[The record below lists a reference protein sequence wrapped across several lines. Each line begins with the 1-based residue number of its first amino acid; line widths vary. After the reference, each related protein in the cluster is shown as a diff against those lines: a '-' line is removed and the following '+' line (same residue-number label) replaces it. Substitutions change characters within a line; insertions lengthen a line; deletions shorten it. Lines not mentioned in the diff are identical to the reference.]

1 MKVCGHTRVEDAIAS
16 RALGVDMI
24 GVVGVR
30 SSPRYVPPEAVARF
44 RSAVG
49 EVFYVVDYES
59 VDSMLEVGR
68 LAGAIQ
74 VHRHL
79 SRWEMRRLGES
90 GLRII
95 AVVPATAEGVEYV
108 DLVRSHGLMPLIH
121 STRGR
126 LEPRDLEPF
135 GDISDSGIAGGIGPE
150 NAREFLA
157 MKSLPLFID
166 VSRGVERPGAIGVKD
181 VGRVAELL
189 RIVKGGRGGVRHGE
203 EVEED
208 GGIP

>member
-1 MKVCGHTRVEDAIAS
+1 MLKVCGHVKVEDAIAS
-16 RALGVDMI
+16 RELGVDMI

-30 SSPRYVPPEAVARF
+30 SSPRYVPPEDVSLF

-49 EVFYVVDYES
+49 DVFYVVDYES

-79 SRWEMRRLGES
+79 SRDEMRRLGES

-95 AVVPATAEGVEYV
+95 AVVPATEEGVEYV
-108 DLVRSHGLMPLIH
+108 DLVRAHGLIPLIH
-121 STRGR
+121 STKGR

-150 NAREFLA
+150 NAGEFLA
-157 MKSLPLFID
+157 MRSRPLFID
-166 VSRGVERPGAIGVKD
+166 VSRGAERPGAVGVKD
-181 VGRVAELL
+181 ARRIAEMLGIL
-189 RIVKGGRGGVRHGE
+189 RTGLGGKFDREGTG
-203 EVEED
+203 
-208 GGIP
+208 P